1 MDAILGS
8 LLLVPFSWAPQGWL
22 PCNGMTMQVNQ
33 NAALFSLLGTQFGGD
48 GHSTFALP
56 KLEAPAP
63 NLHWIICTEG
73 LYPVRP

>member
-8 LLLVPFSWAPQGWL
+8 LLLVPFNWAPLGWL
-22 PCNGMTMQVNQ
+22 PCNGMAMQINQ

-56 KLEAPAP
+56 KLEAPAV
-63 NLHWIICTEG
+63 NLHWIICTQG
-73 LYPVRP
+73 MYPSRP

>member
-8 LLLVPFSWAPQGWL
+8 LLLVPFNWAPLGWL
-22 PCNGMTMQVNQ
+22 PCNGMAMQINQ

-56 KLEAPAP
+56 KLEAPAV

-73 LYPVRP
+73 MYPSRP

>member
-8 LLLVPFSWAPQGWL
+8 LLLVPFNWAPQGWL

-56 KLEAPAP
+56 KLEAPAA
-63 NLHWIICTEG
+63 NLHWIICTQG
-73 LYPVRP
+73 MYPSRP

>member
-8 LLLVPFSWAPQGWL
+8 LLLVPFNWAPQGWL
-22 PCNGMTMQVNQ
+22 PCNGMTLQVSQ

-56 KLEAPAP
+56 KLEAPAA
-63 NLHWIICTEG
+63 NLHWIICTQG
-73 LYPVRP
+73 MYPSRP